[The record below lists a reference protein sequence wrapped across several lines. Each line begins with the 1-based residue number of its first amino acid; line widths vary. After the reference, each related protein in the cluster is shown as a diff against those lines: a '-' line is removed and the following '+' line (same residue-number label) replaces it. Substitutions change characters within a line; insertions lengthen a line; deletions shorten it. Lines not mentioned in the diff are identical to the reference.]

1 MQLQLDVFDNNPDM
15 LALCAEQDLAAL
27 DGHDERSAVT
37 SLRDQAAA
45 RRRSW
50 ASALPPARHH

>member
-27 DGHDERSAVT
+27 GRS
-37 SLRDQAAA
+37 R
-45 RRRSW
+45 
-50 ASALPPARHH
+50 